1 MFKAAIFDLDGV
13 ITDTAEY
20 HYEAWL
26 ELAKSMGIS
35 FTKEFNEELK
45 GVSRIDSLVKIIEF
59 GGQTGQYS
67 MEEIDVLAD
76 KKNTNYLQMLEKL
89 TPTDIL
95 PGIVSFLDSLKAHDI
110 RIGLASASK
119 NAPFILEKLGI
130 AEYFETIADPNEIK
144 KGKPAPDIFL
154 LAAQNLG
161 IQPADCIGFEDAYSG
176 VEALNSAGMRS
187 VAIGE
192 ASVFQKLNPNLIL
205 SGTEQ
210 LNFEVVNML

>member
-59 GGQTGQYS
+59 GGQTGKYS
-67 MEEIDVLAD
+67 EEEINQLAE
-76 KKNTNYLQMLEKL
+76 KKNTNYLTMLEKL
-89 TPTDIL
+89 TPADIL
-95 PGIVSFLDSLKAHDI
+95 PGIVSFLDELKANNI

-119 NAPFILEKLGI
+119 NAPYILEKLEI
-130 AEYFETIADPNEIK
+130 SEYFETIADPNAIQN
-144 KGKPAPDIFL
+144 GKPAPDIFL

-161 IQPADCIGFEDAYSG
+161 INPEDCIGFEDAYSG
-176 VEALNSAGMRS
+176 VEALNSAKMRS

-192 ASVFQKLNPNLIL
+192 HSVFEALNPSLIL

-210 LNFEVVNML
+210 LSFAIINKL

>member
-1 MFKAAIFDLDGV
+1 MFTAAIFDLDGV

-26 ELAKSMGIS
+26 ELAESMGIS

-59 GGQTGQYS
+59 GGKSGEYS
-67 MEEIDVLAD
+67 ETEINELAE
-76 KKNTNYLQMLEKL
+76 KKNVNYLEMLKKL
-89 TPTDIL
+89 TPADIL
-95 PGIVSFLDSLKAHDI
+95 PGIVPFLNELKKNNI

-119 NAPFILEKLGI
+119 NAPYILEKLEI
-130 AEYFETIADPNEIK
+130 SDYFETIADPNAIA

-154 LAAQNLG
+154 LAAHNLSVD
-161 IQPADCIGFEDAYSG
+161 PSECIGFEDAYSG
-176 VEALNSAGMRS
+176 VEALNAAHMRS

-192 ASVFQKLNPNLIL
+192 REVFEELKPSLIL
-205 SGTEQ
+205 KSTSE
-210 LNFEVVNML
+210 LNFEEISNL